1 MSQDLVVPVKATGE
15 VVGHD
20 SLIAPCRENGCGVDL
35 QELDGVDRPIV
46 LLW

>member
-1 MSQDLVVPVKATGE
+1 MSQDLAVPIKATGE

-35 QELDGVDRPIV
+35 QELDEVDCLIV